1 MENRLIVFDL
11 DGVLV
16 DSKDIHFDALN
27 HALSSV
33 QPGLTI
39 SVADHL
45 SKFDGLDT
53 RTKLSLLVESGRL
66 LAENVE
72 QVWRAKQDMTA
83 RLMAEL
89 PKNPEIVEVFKFLKK
104 KGFVTAIASNSIR
117 KTLDLEIHRLGISQL
132 VDFSLSNEDV
142 TMPKPHPEI
151 YWKAMMT
158 ARKYPRETLIL
169 EDSSVGRRAAQLSG
183 ARLIPIDS
191 PADIN
196 LATAREVILEAP
208 ISASPMTSWKSS
220 SLNVVI
226 PMAGAG
232 SRFAQAGYSFPK
244 PLIEIMGKSMIEVV
258 LKNLQI
264 DANYIFLVQKEHDE
278 KYNLRR
284 YLNLLAPDCHV
295 VVVDTLTDGAA
306 RTVLLAEHLIDN
318 PNPLLIANSDQF
330 VDWDSSEV
338 LYQFEAASVDGG
350 LVTFHSTHPKWSFA
364 KVDADGWVTEVAE
377 KEPIS
382 DIATTGI
389 YYWARGSDFVRFAK
403 QMIGKD
409 VRTNGEFYICPV
421 YNEAIA
427 AGLKIRARSVE
438 RMWGLGTPED
448 LTAFLGDK
456 EALQRL
462 SSLG

>member
-1 MENRLIVFDL
+1 MENRLVVFDL

-27 HALSSV
+27 IALEGV
-33 QPGLTI
+33 QPGTMI
-39 SVADHL
+39 SKAEHH

-53 RTKLSLLVESGRL
+53 KTKLAILVESGRL
-66 LAENVE
+66 LEEKVE
-72 QVWRAKQDMTA
+72 QVWRAKQDVTA
-83 RLMAEL
+83 QLMSEL
-89 PKNPEIVEVFKFLKK
+89 PTNPEIPDVFKLLKGA
-104 KGFVTAIASNSIR
+104 GFITAVASNSIR
-117 KTLDLEIHRLGISQL
+117 RTLDSEIERLGISHL

-142 TMPKPHPEI
+142 NMPKPHPEI
-151 YWKAMMT
+151 YWKAMT
-158 ARKYPRETLIL
+158 VAGKYPRETLIL
-169 EDSSVGRRAAQLSG
+169 EDSNVGRRAAQLSG
-183 ARLIPIDS
+183 AKLVPIDN
-191 PADIN
+191 PAGVN
-196 LATAREVILEAP
+196 LAMAREMILNAP
-208 ISASPMTSWKSS
+208 KTASPMTSWKSS

-244 PLIEIMGKSMIEVV
+244 PLIEILGKSMIEVV
-258 LKNLQI
+258 LRNLQI
-264 DANYIFLVQKEHDE
+264 DANFIFLVQKEHE
-278 KYNLRR
+278 EQYNLRR
-284 YLNLLAPDCHV
+284 YLNLLAPNCQV
-295 VVVDTLTDGAA
+295 VVVETLTDGAA
-306 RTVLLAEHLIDN
+306 RTVLLAEELIDN

-382 DIATTGI
+382 DVATTGI
-389 YYWARGSDFVRFAK
+389 YYWAKGSDFVRFAK
-403 QMIGKD
+403 QMISKD
-409 VRTNGEFYICPV
+409 IRTNGEFYICPV
-421 YNEAIA
+421 YNEAIG

-448 LTAFLGDK
+448 LTAFLGDS
-456 EALQRL
+456 EALKLL
-462 SSLG
+462 SSIT